1 MGVRLI
7 REVLANAPEGLDPA
21 CRFVLVVL
29 AESARDSTRRAYP
42 GMSELVRLTGMSE
55 SSLGRVFRELAA
67 WGLEVRV
74 QIGTDRSGRPL
85 FAARGHQTTYRIPS
99 IADGKAP
106 ERSSTAKGFR
116 TGKPLNG
123 EDLSGEKGPQIRTE
137 RSSESPRKV
146 LNGEGP
152 SRQGPT
158 VPFPSIPSKNYGGG
172 AERSTHYARPD
183 GVEPPPRCP
192 DHIDDPTDAPCR
204 ACGTARKAW
213 EAWASADRRARAAE
227 ESAAA
232 RRRAEATRAAI
243 NACDACDTRGRL
255 PGDILCSHDPDAG
268 RRRAQGA
275 AAARA
280 AINGARPPLRL
291 IAEA

>member
-106 ERSSTAKGFR
+106 ERSSTSRGFR
-116 TGKPLNG
+116 TGKVLNG
-123 EDLSGEKGPQIRTE
+123 EGLSLEKGPQNGG
-137 RSSESPRKV
+137 RKV

-158 VPFPSIPSKNYGGG
+158 VPLPVKDLRGRRSG
-172 AERSTHYARPD
+172 STHYARPLAPQ
-183 GVEPPPRCP
+183 PPPRC
-192 DHIDDPTDAPCR
+192 DEHIDDPTDAPCR
-204 ACGTARKAW
+204 KCGVARRAHD
-213 EAWASADRRARAAE
+213 EWARADRLADQAE
-227 ESAAA
+227 RSAAA
-232 RRRAEATRAAI
+232 AQRAEATRAAI

-255 PGDILCSHDPDAG
+255 PGDVLCSHDPDAG

-291 IAEA
+291 ITEA